1 MTNVSLISNDEEK
14 IKIFYET
21 CFDFNLLVSKVHP
34 SLEEKYF
41 DTYFENCDYLFLDEN
56 ISNDDKILSMF
67 LNEVKTKI
75 FTKKITFCFSFSE
88 RPDYVNT
95 FHKMVKKFNLPI
107 EEKALFKEKFKT
119 LLKNEI
125 GVQTVSSYEKLM
137 LTKSKDKETNSCF
150 ELSFRKQKAIE
161 DTTMNGVDVI
171 FGSLGTI
178 NLTKEI
184 IEDVFLTKEKL
195 SSPIFIILHFS
206 NIHSIFEKFYQKI
219 NTASKENAVLL
230 GKGVLKTPLEN
241 KIYLLQPSYTF
252 NIKDQ
257 NIIVEEK
264 KEKST
269 WEPSCDMTMGTLTA
283 YFNLSKLNFYVLG
296 GIGEDSLKTSIFLNS
311 RFTTTYLLK
320 DLFCDAATDICE
332 KIKFNIDKYNEVN
345 KYELIQLLRR
355 KTI

>member
-1 MTNVSLISNDEEK
+1 MTNVSLISNEEEK

-95 FHKMVKKFNLPI
+95 FHKMIKKINLPI

-150 ELSFRKQKAIE
+150 ELSFKKQKAIE

-206 NIHSIFEKFYQKI
+206 NIHSIFEKFYQK
-219 NTASKENAVLL
+219 NT
-230 GKGVLKTPLEN
+230 
-241 KIYLLQPSYTF
+241 
-252 NIKDQ
+252 
-257 NIIVEEK
+257 
-264 KEKST
+264 ST
-269 WEPSCDMTMGTLTA
+269 S
-283 YFNLSKLNFYVLG
+283 F
-296 GIGEDSLKTSIFLNS
+296 
-311 RFTTTYLLK
+311 
-320 DLFCDAATDICE
+320 
-332 KIKFNIDKYNEVN
+332 
-345 KYELIQLLRR
+345 
-355 KTI
+355 